1 MGRRN
6 IIAAQC
12 CTAGGTCRRSVNGVC
27 IAGSSKQLNGAIEQ
41 LTYAQTKQRCASFGL
56 ELCKQSCSGQGCNY
70 NSHPVFTS
78 LPCTSS
84 PPPSPTSPSP
94 PPPSPSPPPSPPP
107 PSPPL
112 PSPPPPPPP
121 PPPSPQTQP
130 IECGKLVRGS
140 GSDCDGVCSCT
151 LPCCQSVCSTC
162 CNPATRPSPLPSPTA
177 SPAPWP
183 QWESIQTTSVLSG
196 EESG

>member
-1 MGRRN
+1 MG
-6 IIAAQC
+6 
-12 CTAGGTCRRSVNGVC
+12 
-27 IAGSSKQLNGAIEQ
+27 
-41 LTYAQTKQRCASFGL
+41 FGL
-56 ELCKQSCSGQGCNY
+56 ELCMQSCRGQGCNY
-70 NSHPVFTS
+70 NDHPVFTL

-84 PPPSPTSPSP
+84 PPPPPTSPSP
-94 PPPSPSPPPSPPP
+94 PPPPPPSI
-107 PSPPL
+107 
-112 PSPPPPPPP
+112 PPP

-151 LPCCQSVCSTC
+151 LPCCQSVCNTC

-183 QWESIQTTSVLSG
+183 QWESIQITSVLSG
-196 EESG
+196 EKSG